1 MDALTLKNELGTAM
15 RGWTK
20 WFALSCGVLVI
31 AGCASNKDALIPQDG
46 PPMADI
52 YTKHMAGIEG
62 SSSRVARECLPLR
75 PPEDVQPTAFTRTAL
90 NETNARFGRVPNP
103 DLVMFV
109 FPHLAG
115 VGQYPVPAY
124 TTVFP
129 LYDTVHYAMP
139 GEIAP
144 RETLTTSRQA
154 SATDRTDPPPP
165 AADSPRVKDATPPR
179 KAIPAVVPVGAATAV
194 RSILAR

>member
-1 MDALTLKNELGTAM
+1 MDVLMRKDEPEMAM
-15 RGWTK
+15 RAWTK
-20 WFALSCGVLVI
+20 LLAVSCGVLVI

-52 YTKHMAGIEG
+52 YKKHMAGLEG
-62 SSSRVARECLPLR
+62 ASSRIARERLPLR

-90 NETNARFGRVPNP
+90 NEINTRFGRVPNP

-115 VGQYPVPAY
+115 SGQYPVPAY

-129 LYDTVHYAMP
+129 MYDTVHYAMP

-144 RETLTTSRQA
+144 RETLTPSREA
-154 SATDRTDPPPP
+154 LATDRHELPPPG
-165 AADSPRVKDATPPR
+165 ADSPRVKDKAPQR
-179 KAIPAVVPVGAATAV
+179 KAIPAVVPVRAETAL
-194 RSILAR
+194 RSDITP

>member
-1 MDALTLKNELGTAM
+1 MDVLMHKNVLRAAM

-20 WFALSCGVLVI
+20 LLALSCGLLVI

-52 YTKHMAGIEG
+52 YKKHMAGLEG
-62 SSSRVARECLPLR
+62 SSSRIARERLPLR

-90 NETNARFGRVPNP
+90 NEINTRFGRLPNP

-115 VGQYPVPAY
+115 SGQYPVPAY

-129 LYDTVHYAMP
+129 MYDTVHYAMP

-144 RETLTTSRQA
+144 RETLTPSREA
-154 SATDRTDPPPP
+154 FATDRHEAPPG
-165 AADSPRVKDATPPR
+165 ADSPRVKDKAPQR
-179 KAIPAVVPVGAATAV
+179 KAIPAVVPVSAETAL
-194 RSILAR
+194 RSDITR